1 MRTCQLVIWV
11 CAALL
16 LATAASA
23 APRMLPRSSPGK
35 TKDAC
40 KASAQ
45 GALNACKEE
54 ARSDKSLAIA
64 KCANLPDASAGKA
77 CREQA
82 SADIKDALM
91 TCKDQ
96 HDARLTVCAR
106 LGPAPYAPAIDPA
119 AFTDATGRPLPIT
132 NPLFPLTPG
141 TTFIYEGQ
149 TAAGLER
156 DEFAVTHNTR
166 TILGV
171 TVVEVHD
178 TVTTGGVLTE
188 DTLDWF
194 AQDRAG
200 NVWYFGENSEQL
212 EGGLI
217 VGLEGSWTGGVD
229 GAVPGIVM
237 EAHPAVG
244 DFYRQEFLLKDAE
257 DLAEV
262 SSLDETVMLSNN
274 TTFQHCLK
282 TTETSPLEPDALEN
296 KFYAPNVGNVLVIDV
311 TAGER
316 SELIQ
321 ITTQ

>member
-1 MRTCQLVIWV
+1 MPFRAGIRRGVDLRHRHAGACALASTLAAHRVRAGGALARSCKFLHGSHRERRLLPTLPRSSRFSFRHVTCTERRRRHDEGGAMRTCQLVTWV
-11 CAALL
+11 CATLL
-16 LATAASA
+16 LAMAASA
-23 APRMLPRSSPGK
+23 APRMVARSSPGK
-35 TKDAC
+35 TRDAC

-45 GALNACKEE
+45 GALDACKEE
-54 ARSDKSLAIA
+54 ARSDKSLAIG
-64 KCANLPDASAGKA
+64 KCANLPDASAAKA

-82 SADIKDALM
+82 SADVKDALM

-96 HDARLTVCAR
+96 HDARLAVCAR

-119 AFTDATGRPLPIT
+119 NFTDTMGRPLPIN
-132 NPLFPLTPG
+132 NPLFPLVPG

-200 NVWYFGENSEQL
+200 NVWYMGENSGQL

-217 VGLEGSWTGGVD
+217 RSE
-229 GAVPGIVM
+229 
-237 EAHPAVG
+237 E
-244 DFYRQEFLLKDAE
+244 RR
-257 DLAEV
+257 
-262 SSLDETVMLSNN
+262 
-274 TTFQHCLK
+274 
-282 TTETSPLEPDALEN
+282 
-296 KFYAPNVGNVLVIDV
+296 VGNE
-311 TAGER
+311 GG
-316 SELIQ
+316 Q
-321 ITTQ
+321 